1 MTVRGTKFA
10 GSFGRT
16 SKVLLLQGS
25 INVSGRGS
33 SVDLIGPMTTIQF
46 DQKGIGVVEKVTID
60 EAKKWFMEV
69 GLDFERLV
77 GAGFEKNLTGG
88 SLAVD

>member
-1 MTVRGTKFA
+1 MT
-10 GSFGRT
+10 S
-16 SKVLLLQGS
+16 
-25 INVSGRGS
+25 
-33 SVDLIGPMTTIQF
+33 IQF